1 MYIIANGTQNIE
13 YVVGTDD
20 FSTGKVYYT
29 STGNAYIKSQFKTL
43 DEVCN
48 KMGYNRFKNKA
59 VVEGKGMLLS
69 KLDTLNLSY
78 NYSDN

>member
-13 YVVGTDD
+13 HVVGTDD

-29 STGNAYIKSQFKTL
+29 STGNAYIRSQFKTL

-48 KMGYNRFKNKA
+48 QMGYDRIKSKA
-59 VVEGKGMLLS
+59 VIEGKGRLLS
-69 KLDTLNLSY
+69 KLDTLNLIC